1 MKGAIKAVDSQTIF
15 AINLK
20 NTELA
25 GNAQNRIDEE
35 IGVSNST
42 LSDGI
47 AARSYP
53 RPDRLPRLASVPGVS
68 KSGLTCERMAVR
80 MGELHNPMTLL
91 HWQKI

>member
-1 MKGAIKAVDSQTIF
+1 MKGAIKAVGSRTFF

-42 LSDGI
+42 LSD
-47 AARSYP
+47 
-53 RPDRLPRLASVPGVS
+53 
-68 KSGLTCERMAVR
+68 
-80 MGELHNPMTLL
+80 
-91 HWQKI
+91 

>member
-25 GNAQNRIDEE
+25 VNVQNRIVEE

-42 LSDGI
+42 LSD
-47 AARSYP
+47 
-53 RPDRLPRLASVPGVS
+53 
-68 KSGLTCERMAVR
+68 
-80 MGELHNPMTLL
+80 
-91 HWQKI
+91 

>member
-42 LSDGI
+42 LSNWI
-47 AARSYP
+47 TARSYP
-53 RPDRLPRLASVPGVS
+53 RPDRLLG
-68 KSGLTCERMAVR
+68 
-80 MGELHNPMTLL
+80 
-91 HWQKI
+91 